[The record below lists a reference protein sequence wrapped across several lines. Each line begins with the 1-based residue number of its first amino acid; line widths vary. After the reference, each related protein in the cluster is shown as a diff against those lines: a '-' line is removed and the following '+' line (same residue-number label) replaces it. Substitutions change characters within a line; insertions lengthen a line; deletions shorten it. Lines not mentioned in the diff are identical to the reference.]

1 MADGL
6 IPGSTPALAPASVP
20 SYAELHC
27 LSNFSFQRG
36 ASRPEELV
44 ARAHALGYTALAITD
59 ECSVAGVVRAHVEA
73 KKRGLKLLLG
83 AEFVFK
89 LSASAPET
97 GSFKLVALAHNM
109 AGWGNLCEF
118 ITAARRR
125 AAKGSYSVSW
135 QDSDFSLLQHCE
147 ILLAPSNAINLEAT
161 YAYLTRARGLF
172 GTYLWLVA
180 EFLLGLDDALWLHTL
195 QRVSALTGVPLV
207 AAGNVHMHV
216 RSRKPLQDVISAV
229 RLGKSVGECG
239 FELQANAEAHLRSRE
254 RLAAIYPAE
263 LLANTLKV
271 AARCTFNLDELR
283 YQYPVETVLPGMN
296 PAQTLRHFTYEGA
309 LVRYPKSVA
318 EGAALDASQA
328 TSQEASHAGAP
339 GMPKAVQ
346 QQVEH
351 ELALITEL
359 KYEMYFLTVH
369 DIVRCARGIG
379 ILCQGRGSA
388 ANSAVCYCLGITEVN
403 PVQGNLLFARFISR
417 ERNEPPDID
426 VDFEHDRREEVIQ
439 YIYNKYGRERA
450 AIAATVV
457 TYRPRSAIRDVG
469 KALGVDGALI
479 ERFAKEHFWFD
490 GQSAMAEHLLRA
502 GLDPNDAQIHQW
514 LMLTQQLLG
523 FPRHL
528 SQHVGGFVLT
538 QGKLTR
544 LVPVENA
551 AMVGS
556 PEAWGEGLHAQ
567 HGDRPA
573 QGITSTGEAASGAI
587 PGALPV
593 LRSIIQW
600 DKDDLDAMGLLK
612 VDVLALG
619 MLSAIR
625 RCLDL
630 VGQQRGT
637 PLRMQDIPAED
648 PATYDMICKAD
659 TVGVFQIE
667 SRAQMSMLPR
677 LKPRT
682 FYDLVIEVAIVR
694 PGPIQGGMV
703 HPYLKNRLRPND
715 VVYPYPALRQALGRT
730 LGIPI
735 FQEQVM
741 QIAMIAADF
750 TGDEADDLRRSMAA
764 WKRKG
769 GVHKFHD
776 RLVHQMVKNGY
787 EEEFAENIFKQIQ
800 GFGEY
805 GFPESHAASFA
816 LLAYVSSWLKCHEPA
831 CFLAALLNS
840 QPMGFYPP
848 AQLVYDA
855 KRHGIEVRPADV
867 TVSAWDCTLE
877 QWGSDPDS
885 GRPCQRSTQH
895 PSKSGSD
902 PHFSDPDFPAPHR
915 SPTDQPAVRLG
926 LCLVSGLAQPAA
938 NRITAARAQAPFTST
953 QDLALRAALD
963 AGDLKA
969 LASADALAALSG
981 HRRQQVW
988 DASALKPAP
997 PLLKGVPVQEDLL
1010 QLPAASEG
1018 EEVVFDYAA
1027 TGLTLRRHPLSILRE
1042 KLLKMKL
1049 LTAAQMHDLPS
1060 GRLVRA
1066 CGIVTARQQ
1075 PPTAKGVVFIT
1086 LEDETGSVNVIVWK
1100 SVREKQRAQALK
1112 SRLLAVYGVWQRN
1125 EEEGGGSNASN
1136 DANGLNGL
1144 NGASDARGTAAQGG
1158 AGHASPALL
1167 SPAKR
1172 PGEVRHLIAQHL
1184 IDLTHLLGELATQ
1197 SREFH

>member
-1 MADGL
+1 MFEPNSDKAGEK
-6 IPGSTPALAPASVP
+6 ASDEVP
-20 SYAELHC
+20 SPPAYAELHC
-27 LSNFSFQRG
+27 LTNFSFQRG

-44 ARAHALGYTALAITD
+44 ARSHALGYAALAITD
-59 ECSVAGVVRAHVEA
+59 ECSVAGVVRAHVAA
-73 KKRGLKLLLG
+73 KKLGLKLLLG
-83 AEFVFK
+83 AEFYFH
-89 LSASAPET
+89 LPASAPEA
-97 GSFKLVALAHNM
+97 GGFKLIALAHNM

-125 AAKGSYSVSW
+125 AAKGSYSVTWDAMDAIDAQADAPQQRS
-135 QDSDFSLLQHCE
+135 SLPLLQACE
-147 ILLAPSNAINLEAT
+147 ILLILPSAIDIEAA
-161 YAYLTRARGLF
+161 YAVSTRARGLF
-172 GTYLWLVA
+172 GSQLWLLA
-180 EFLLGLDDALWLHTL
+180 ELQLGLDDGLALHRL
-195 QRVSALTGVPLV
+195 QQLSQLTHVPLV

-216 RSRKPLQDVISAV
+216 RSRKPLQDVVTAV
-229 RLGKSVGECG
+229 RLGKPVAECG
-239 FELQANAEAHLRSRE
+239 FELHANAEAHLRSRG
-254 RLAAIYPAE
+254 RLAAIYPAQM
-263 LLANTLKV
+263 LANTLVV
-271 AARCTFNLDELR
+271 AARCNFNLDELR
-283 YQYPVETVLPGMN
+283 YQYPVETVLPGMD
-296 PAQTLRHFTYEGA
+296 PAQTLRHFTFEGA
-309 LVRYPKSVA
+309 LVRYPKGIP
-318 EGAALDASQA
+318 E
-328 TSQEASHAGAP
+328 
-339 GMPKAVQ
+339 AVQ
-346 QQVEH
+346 QQVTH

-369 DIVRCARGIG
+369 DIVRFARSQG

-439 YIYNKYGRERA
+439 YIYKKYGRERA

-457 TYRPRSAIRDVG
+457 TYRPKSVIRDVG
-469 KALGVDGALI
+469 KALGVPEALI
-479 ERFAKEHFWFD
+479 EKFAKEHFWFD
-490 GQSAMAEHLLRA
+490 GEGAMADHLLRA
-502 GLDPNDAQIHQW
+502 GLDPDDAHIGQW
-514 LMLTQQLLG
+514 LALTKQLLG

-528 SQHVGGFVLT
+528 SQHTGGFVLT

-551 AMVGS
+551 AMV
-556 PEAWGEGLHAQ
+556 
-567 HGDRPA
+567 D
-573 QGITSTGEAASGAI
+573 
-587 PGALPV
+587 
-593 LRSIIQW
+593 RSIIQW

-648 PATYDMICKAD
+648 PATYDMICAAD

-682 FYDLVIEVAIVR
+682 FYDLVVEVAIVR

-703 HPYLKNRLRPND
+703 HPYLHARKDPGN
-715 VVYPYPALRQALGRT
+715 VKYPSKALEQALSRT

-741 QIAMIAADF
+741 QIAILAADF
-750 TGDEADDLRRSMAA
+750 SPGEADELRRSMAA
-764 WKRKG
+764 WKRSG

-776 RLVHQMVKNGY
+776 RLVNQMVKNGY
-787 EEEFAENIFKQIQ
+787 EPEFAEAIFKQIL

-816 LLAYVSSWLKCHEPA
+816 QLAYASSWLKRHHPA

-855 KRHGIEVRPADV
+855 KRHGVAVRPVDV
-867 TVSAWDCTLE
+867 TVSGWDCTLE
-877 QWGSDPDS
+877 AG
-885 GRPCQRSTQH
+885 
-895 PSKSGSD
+895 
-902 PHFSDPDFPAPHR
+902 
-915 SPTDQPAVRLG
+915 AVRLG

-938 NRITAARAQAPFTST
+938 SRITAARADAPFTST
-953 QDLALRAALD
+953 EDLALRAALD

-969 LASADALAALSG
+969 LAAADALAALSG

-988 DASALKPAP
+988 DASALKAPP

-1010 QLPAASEG
+1010 QLPAAGEG

-1027 TGLTLRRHPLSILRE
+1027 TGLTLRRHPLSLLRE
-1042 KLLKMKL
+1042 QLSKMRL

-1100 SVREKQRAQALK
+1100 SVREKQRAQVLK

-1125 EEEGGGSNASN
+1125 TEQRNGEQPGS
-1136 DANGLNGL
+1136 
-1144 NGASDARGTAAQGG
+1144 
-1158 AGHASPALL
+1158 AGETTQ
-1167 SPAKR
+1167 
-1172 PGEVRHLIAQHL
+1172 GEVRHLIAQHL
-1184 IDLTHLLGELATQ
+1184 VDLTHLLGELATQ

>member
-1 MADGL
+1 M
-6 IPGSTPALAPASVP
+6 PSTKSSHVALVSSPPETVLPA
-20 SYAELHC
+20 YAELHC
-27 LSNFSFQRG
+27 LTNFSFQRG
-36 ASRPEELV
+36 ASHGEELV
-44 ARAHALGYTALAITD
+44 ERAHSLGYSALAITD
-59 ECSVAGVVRAHVEA
+59 ECSVAGVVRAHIEA
-73 KKRGLKLLLG
+73 KKRGLKLLPG
-83 AEFVFK
+83 AEFAVQEGF
-89 LSASAPET
+89 T
-97 GSFKLVALAHNM
+97 FVALAHDIS
-109 AGWGNLCEF
+109 GWGNLCEF
-118 ITAARRR
+118 ITAARCRS
-125 AAKGSYSVSW
+125 AKGTYSLSW
-135 QDSDFSLLQHCE
+135 QNDDLSLLQGCE
-147 ILLAPSNAINLEAT
+147 ILLRLPFAINIEAVCAIST
-161 YAYLTRARGLF
+161 GARGLF
-172 GTYLWLVA
+172 DSSLWLLV
-180 EFLLGLDDALWLHTL
+180 ELQMGLDDDVLLHRL
-195 QRVSALTGVPLV
+195 QQVSALTGVPLL
-207 AAGNVHMHV
+207 AAGNIHMHV
-216 RSRKPLQDVISAV
+216 RSRKPLQDVITAV

-254 RLAAIYPAE
+254 RLAAIYPAQ
-263 LLANTLKV
+263 LLSNTLVV

-296 PAQTLRHFTYEGA
+296 PAQTLRYFTDEGA
-309 LVRYPKSVA
+309 LVRYAK
-318 EGAALDASQA
+318 
-328 TSQEASHAGAP
+328 
-339 GMPKAVQ
+339 GMPEKVA
-346 QQVEH
+346 QQVED

-369 DIVRCARGIG
+369 DIVRFARSQG

-439 YIYNKYGRERA
+439 YIYNKYGRDRA

-469 KALGVDGALI
+469 KALGVHGALI
-479 ERFAKEHFWFD
+479 DRFAKEHFWFD
-490 GQSAMAEHLLRA
+490 GEGTMADHLLRA
-502 GLDPNDAQIHQW
+502 GLDPDDPHICQW
-514 LMLTQQLLG
+514 LALTKQLLG

-528 SQHVGGFVLT
+528 SQHTGGFVLT

-551 AMVGS
+551 AMV
-556 PEAWGEGLHAQ
+556 
-567 HGDRPA
+567 D
-573 QGITSTGEAASGAI
+573 
-587 PGALPV
+587 
-593 LRSIIQW
+593 RSIIQW

-648 PATYDMICKAD
+648 PATYDMICAAD

-682 FYDLVIEVAIVR
+682 FYDLVVEVAIVR

-703 HPYLKNRLRPND
+703 HPYLHARQDPGHVK
-715 VVYPYPALRQALGRT
+715 YPSQALQEALGRT

-741 QIAMIAADF
+741 QIAILAADF
-750 TGDEADDLRRSMAA
+750 SPGEADELRRSMAA
-764 WKRKG
+764 WKRSG

-776 RLVHQMVKNGY
+776 RLVNQMVKNGY
-787 EEEFAENIFKQIQ
+787 EPEFAESIFKQIL

-816 LLAYVSSWLKCHEPA
+816 QLVYVSSWLKRHHPA

-855 KRHGIEVRPADV
+855 KRHGVDVRPLDV
-867 TVSAWDCTLE
+867 TVSGWDCTMEAQQSAGPWGSDPDARRSTPRSAEKL
-877 QWGSDPDS
+877 GSDPDS
-885 GRPCQRSTQH
+885 GQLILRSAESPT
-895 PSKSGSD
+895 KSGSD
-902 PHFSDPDFPAPHR
+902 PNFLDPDPICGP
-915 SPTDQPAVRLG
+915 SQPAVRLG
-926 LCLVSGLAQPAA
+926 LCLVSGLAIPAA
-938 NRITAARAQAPFTST
+938 NRIAVARAQAPFTST
-953 QDLALRAALD
+953 QDLALRANLD

-969 LASADALAALSG
+969 LAAADALAALSG

-988 DASALKPAP
+988 DASALKAAP
-997 PLLKGVPVQEDLL
+997 PLLKGVPVQEELL

-1027 TGLTLRRHPLSILRE
+1027 TGLTLRRHPLSLLRE
-1042 KLLKMKL
+1042 QLSKMNL
-1049 LTAAQMHDLPS
+1049 LTAAQMRDLPH

-1075 PPTAKGVVFIT
+1075 PSTAKGVVFIT

-1100 SVREKQRAQALK
+1100 SLREKQRAQALK
-1112 SRLLAVYGVWQRN
+1112 SRLLAVYGQWQR
-1125 EEEGGGSNASN
+1125 
-1136 DANGLNGL
+1136 
-1144 NGASDARGTAAQGG
+1144 Q
-1158 AGHASPALL
+1158 
-1167 SPAKR
+1167 
-1172 PGEVRHLIAQHL
+1172 GEVRHLIAQHL
-1184 IDLTHLLGELATQ
+1184 VDLTHLLGELATQ